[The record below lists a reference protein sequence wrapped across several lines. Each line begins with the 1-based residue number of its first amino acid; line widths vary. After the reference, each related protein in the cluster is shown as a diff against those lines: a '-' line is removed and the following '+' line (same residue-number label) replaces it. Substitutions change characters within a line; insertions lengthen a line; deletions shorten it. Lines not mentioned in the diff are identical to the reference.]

1 MDILFVDDERLII
14 SALERNLRDST
25 WHVEYALSGPE
36 ALIKIGE
43 HHFDVIVTD
52 MAMPAMKGDRLLR
65 EVKNIDPKITRI
77 ILSGNADQ
85 SVQIDDAE
93 LAHRWLD
100 KPCDP
105 GYLMQVLME
114 VETEKRLN

>member
-14 SALERNLRDST
+14 NALERNLRDSD

-36 ALIKIGE
+36 ALIKLGKQ
-43 HHFDVIVTD
+43 HFDVIVTD

-65 EVKNIDPKITRI
+65 EVKNIAPDVTRI
-77 ILSGNADQ
+77 ILSGHADQ
-85 SVQIDDAE
+85 SLELSDSE

-105 GYLMQVLME
+105 DYLIQVLTE
-114 VETEKRLN
+114 VESEKRMN